1 MSNLL
6 TNLQRRLDQA
16 ALEQARAEVVRMAER
31 IEQMQAHIWQLEEQ
45 LQYAQADAE
54 CWYEHSQLLTERLP
68 ENLSIGITQEGAL
81 VIVGD
86 AA

>member
-1 MSNLL
+1 MSNTLA
-6 TNLQRRLDQA
+6 NLQRRLDQA

-31 IEQMQAHIWQLEEQ
+31 IEQLEVR
-45 LQYAQADAE
+45 LQHAQSDAE
-54 CWYEHSQLLTERLP
+54 YWYEHSQLLTERLP